1 MSATRRRPVIGI
13 LGGVGS
19 GKSSVVRSVEGF
31 RLHIVDADRIGH
43 EVLTKP
49 EIQSELR
56 LAFGSQIF
64 ADTNTIERSQLAK
77 LVFGESDE
85 STANRTKLNEIVHPA
100 IRKEILAQIDS
111 ASMDVDAVILDAALL
126 LEGGWDASCN
136 WLIFVDTPREL
147 RQLRVRQ
154 NRAWAVDELNL
165 REASQISVAV
175 KKDRADFIVDN
186 SGSIE
191 SAAQQMKHVFESI
204 LSVEK

>member
-1 MSATRRRPVIGI
+1 MLTR
-13 LGGVGS
+13 
-19 GKSSVVRSVEGF
+19 
-31 RLHIVDADRIGH
+31 A
-43 EVLTKP
+43 
-49 EIQSELR
+49 EIQSALR
-56 LAFGSQIF
+56 AAFGSQIF
-64 ADTNTIERSQLAK
+64 ADAITIERSQLAK
-77 LVFGESDE
+77 LVFGESNE
-85 STANRTKLNEIVHPA
+85 STTNRTKLNEIVHPA
-100 IRKEILAQIDS
+100 IRKEILSQINS

-154 NRAWAVDELNL
+154 NRAWTVDELDR

-191 SAAQQMKHVFESI
+191 SAAQQMKHIFESI
-204 LSVEK
+204 LSAEK